1 MSFSGDSCGGG
12 GSKSSAD
19 RSLAPQC
26 MPPSRERGGSLPGN
40 RTSSEST
47 PTRLRRRGHFS
58 HYTRTPPYS
67 SSLSDPDQSKSLV
80 RTRLPSLIILSS
92 CFAGWLIGRH
102 EGARGIG
109 VNIAAHSA
117 ETLRS
122 TGRGTLVLLGLIVH
136 DQCESIDGRQNVAF
150 CSIPELVGKLT
161 RERVA
166 LERRMQSSKE
176 YGAYYNHIFND
187 ESTRP
192 SSISPSSS
200 ADERRRR
207 RSSGS
212 RRQTPLFHAS
222 FESAKRLTRR
232 ILIKHLQAVV
242 REKTVSQSGSPPPTF
257 TWVTA
262 GDATAA
268 AHGNLFSQS
277 YTAILQDTVESAF
290 RTLGINFQA
299 KNYGMGQYSSGP
311 ELGLCMNEVFGDDI
325 DVLMWDFAS
334 LQPSWEP
341 VRRSV
346 LWSKICCS
354 II

>member
-1 MSFSGDSCGGG
+1 MSCSGGSCGGEV
-12 GSKSSAD
+12 SRSSVD
-19 RSLAPQC
+19 CSLAPQR
-26 MPPSRERGGSLPGN
+26 MLPSRKRGESLPGN
-40 RTSSEST
+40 RTSSES
-47 PTRLRRRGHFS
+47 PLTRLRRRGHSS

-80 RTRLPSLIILSS
+80 HTRLPSLIILSFF
-92 CFAGWLIGRH
+92 FAGWLLGRH
-102 EGARGIG
+102 EGARGNG
-109 VNIAAHSA
+109 VNLAVHSA

-122 TGRGTLVLLGLIVH
+122 TGRGTLVFLGLIVH
-136 DQCESIDGRQNVAF
+136 NQCESVDGRQNVAF
-150 CSIPELVGKLT
+150 CSLPELVGKLT

-176 YGAYYNHIFND
+176 YGTYYNHIFND
-187 ESTRP
+187 EFTRP
-192 SSISPSSS
+192 SSTFPSSS

-207 RSSGS
+207 RSIGN
-212 RRQTPLFHAS
+212 RKQTPLFHAS
-222 FESAKRLTRR
+222 LKSAKRLTRR
-232 ILIKHLQAVV
+232 ILIKHLQAVI

-277 YTAILQDTVESAF
+277 YTSILQDTVESAF
-290 RTLGINFQA
+290 RTLGIIFQA

-341 VRRSV
+341 ARRPV
-346 LWSKICCS
+346 LWSEICCS